1 VVLRYGELCLTS
13 WVRGVMLC
21 ASLKNKGWSSGW
33 CCSINIDIYMYALE
47 GVGKYPID
55 SVCLIHDT

>member
-1 VVLRYGELCLTS
+1 
-13 WVRGVMLC
+13 MLC
-21 ASLKNKGWSSGW
+21 ASLKNKGWSCGW